1 MHFRLRGQWVN
12 YSCKKS
18 FNIENQNP
26 VPDPE
31 VSRVLPDDG
40 QGLFSLDLICN
51 RNKLE
56 RFSKKS
62 FLILEQVMGF
72 NLPRYQPT
80 NRKMLV

>member
-1 MHFRLRGQWVN
+1 L
-12 YSCKKS
+12 K
-18 FNIENQNP
+18 NQNP

-31 VSRVLPDDG
+31 VGRVLPDDG

-51 RNKLE
+51 DNKLE

-72 NLPRYQPT
+72 NLPRYQQT